1 MAMVEGL
8 LKEYF
13 ELATPNLRTLLMGRF
28 MTNVV
33 ADYVAEML
41 ASFKKLENLIVM
53 NSELDEDGLRKI
65 LENGQTLKELKVLN
79 CL

>member
-13 ELATPNLRTLLMGRF
+13 ELATPNLTTLLMGRF

-41 ASFKKLENLIVM
+41 ASFKKLENLTVM
-53 NSELDEDGLRKI
+53 NSELDEDGL
-65 LENGQTLKELKVLN
+65 
-79 CL
+79 